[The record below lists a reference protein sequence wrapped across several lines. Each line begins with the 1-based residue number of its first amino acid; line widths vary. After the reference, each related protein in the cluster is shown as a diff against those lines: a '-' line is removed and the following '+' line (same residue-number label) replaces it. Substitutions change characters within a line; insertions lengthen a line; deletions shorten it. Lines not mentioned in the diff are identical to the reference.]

1 MSEVRAERGALTPPV
16 GERDHVTGPATAP
29 VTLVEYGDFEC
40 PSCRKA
46 WPMVK
51 ELQRRLG
58 KNLRFVFRNFPLT
71 KLHPNAQ
78 RAAEAAEAAGAQ
90 GAFWQMH
97 DRLFERQFA
106 LEDDN
111 LIEYA
116 TELGLDGDRMRDAL
130 QAGTYRAR
138 VKEDL
143 LSGLKSG
150 VNGTPTFFLNG
161 ERYDGA
167 HGTEPLFEALQ
178 GALSVAKGSA
188 SIRSS
193 TGPRRPPDRS
203 ETG

>member
-1 MSEVRAERGALTPPV
+1 MSEVGAERGTLTPPV
-16 GERDHVTGPATAP
+16 GERDHVTGSATAP

-51 ELQRRLG
+51 EVQRRLG
-58 KNLRFVFRNFPLT
+58 KDLRFVFRNFPLT
-71 KLHPNAQ
+71 KLHPNAE
-78 RAAEAAEAAGAQ
+78 RAAEAAEAAAAQ
-90 GAFWQMH
+90 GAFWQMY

-106 LEDDN
+106 LEDDH

-116 TELGLDGDRMRDAL
+116 TELGLDADRLRAAL
-130 QAGTYRAR
+130 EGGTYRAR
-138 VKEDL
+138 VKDDV

-150 VNGTPTFFLNG
+150 VNGTPTFFING

-178 GALSVAKGSA
+178 GAL
-188 SIRSS
+188 RS
-193 TGPRRPPDRS
+193 
-203 ETG
+203 

>member
-1 MSEVRAERGALTPPV
+1 MSGTLTQPV
-16 GERDHVTGPATAP
+16 GDVDHVAGAANAP

-71 KLHPNAQ
+71 KLHPNAEH
-78 RAAEAAEAAGAQ
+78 AAEAAEAASAQ
-90 GAFWQMH
+90 GAFWQMY

-116 TELGLDGDRMRDAL
+116 SELGLDADRMRVAL
-130 QAGTYRAR
+130 EGGTYRAR
-138 VKEDL
+138 VKEDV

-150 VNGTPTFFLNG
+150 VNGTPTFFING
-161 ERYDGA
+161 ERYDGP

-178 GALSVAKGSA
+178 GQLGLF
-188 SIRSS
+188 
-193 TGPRRPPDRS
+193 DR
-203 ETG
+203 G

>member
-1 MSEVRAERGALTPPV
+1 MSRYDLAIPISAVDHSLGAE
-16 GERDHVTGPATAP
+16 HSP
-29 VTLVEYGDFEC
+29 VTVVEYGDFEC

-46 WPMVK
+46 YPMGK

-71 KLHPNAQ
+71 KLHPHAQ
-78 RAAEAAEAAGAQ
+78 HAAEAAEAAAAQ

-97 DRLFERQFA
+97 DRLFERQLA

-116 TELGLDGDRMRDAL
+116 TDLGLDADRMRVAL
-130 QAGTYRAR
+130 EGGTYRAR
-138 VKEDL
+138 VNEDV
-143 LSGLKSG
+143 LSGIQSG
-150 VNGTPTFFLNG
+150 VSGTPTFFING

-178 GALSVAKGSA
+178 RALTS
-188 SIRSS
+188 
-193 TGPRRPPDRS
+193 
-203 ETG
+203 

>member
-1 MSEVRAERGALTPPV
+1 VSEVRAERGILTPPV
-16 GERDHVTGPATAP
+16 GERDHIAGPATAP

-40 PSCRKA
+40 SSCRKA

-78 RAAEAAEAAGAQ
+78 HAAEAAEAAAAQ

-106 LEDDN
+106 LEDHN

-116 TELGLDGDRMRDAL
+116 TELGLDADRVTDAL

-138 VKEDL
+138 VKGDV
-143 LSGLKSG
+143 LSGLQSG
-150 VNGTPTFFLNG
+150 VSGTPTFFING
-161 ERYDGA
+161 ARYDGA
-167 HGTEPLFEALQ
+167 HGTEPLFAALQ
-178 GALSVAKGSA
+178 GVLKS
-188 SIRSS
+188 
-193 TGPRRPPDRS
+193 
-203 ETG
+203 

>member
-1 MSEVRAERGALTPPV
+1 MAELRAGRGTLTEPVSEA
-16 GERDHVTGPATAP
+16 DHVAGPATAP

-78 RAAEAAEAAGAQ
+78 HAAEAAEAASAQ

-116 TELGLDGDRMRDAL
+116 SDLGLDADRLRAAL
-130 QAGTYRAR
+130 DGGTYRAR
-138 VKEDL
+138 VKEDV

-150 VNGTPTFFLNG
+150 VNGTPTFYING
-161 ERYDGA
+161 ERYDGP
-167 HGTEPLFEALQ
+167 HGIEPLFEVLQ
-178 GALSVAKGSA
+178 GALK
-188 SIRSS
+188 
-193 TGPRRPPDRS
+193 P
-203 ETG
+203 